1 MYSVT
6 KTLQLKEYV
15 FGRLKGS
22 KIPVGEIIAS
32 NVYFTGEITV
42 CGTYLYGFG
51 KKFYLQNIT
60 PYKSEWAKYVFLS
73 AEDLVFELVK
83 QRADLIAMRDT
94 QRTFSEYSLEILKE
108 IDEGFY
114 NRKIADTGRLF
125 HG

>member
-15 FGRLKGS
+15 FGRLKSS
-22 KIPVGEIIAS
+22 KIPVAEIIAPD
-32 NVYFTGEITV
+32 VFFTGKITV

-60 PYKSEWAKYVFLS
+60 LYKSEWAKYVFLS

-94 QRTFSEYSLEILKE
+94 QGPFGEYSLKILKE
-108 IDEGFY
+108 IDEEFY
-114 NRKIADTGRLF
+114 NRKIADSRRLF

>member
-15 FGRLKGS
+15 FERLKGS
-22 KIPVGEIIAS
+22 KIPLGEIIGAD
-32 NVYFTGEITV
+32 VFFTGKITV
-42 CGTYLYGFG
+42 CGTYLYRSG

-60 PYKSEWAKYVFLS
+60 PYKSEWAKYVFSS
-73 AEDLVFELVK
+73 AEDLVFELVR

-94 QRTFSEYSLEILKE
+94 QGPFGGYSLEILRE
-108 IDEGFY
+108 IDEEFY
-114 NRKIADTGRLF
+114 NRKIADSGRLF